1 MEIRFEGLLP
11 TKTALNKLTGLT
23 FAFWRS
29 SVSSCG
35 IITYGHCSSPR
46 FSWQLPMSLKDNATS
61 TFAISLMPWN
71 LMGIHFSHSLW
82 LGDSYDFVL
91 PVHFGNQLE
100 LLTKA

>member
-1 MEIRFEGLLP
+1 LTDFLP

-29 SVSSCG
+29 LVSSCG
-35 IITYGHCSSPR
+35 ILTYGHCSSQR
-46 FSWQLPMSLKDNATS
+46 FSRQLPMSLKDNATS
-61 TFAISLMPWN
+61 ALAFSLMPWN
-71 LMGIHFSHSLW
+71 LTGIDFSYSLW

-91 PVHFGNQLE
+91 SVHFGNQLE